1 MYIFGI
7 VKFKTNC
14 GGTIMEVNKFMEY
27 FKELRAVGIPENQAE
42 LHALMYAELKDLADD
57 IKMLET
63 KFKILDKIKGL

>member
-1 MYIFGI
+1 
-7 VKFKTNC
+7 
-14 GGTIMEVNKFMEY
+14 MEVNKFMEY